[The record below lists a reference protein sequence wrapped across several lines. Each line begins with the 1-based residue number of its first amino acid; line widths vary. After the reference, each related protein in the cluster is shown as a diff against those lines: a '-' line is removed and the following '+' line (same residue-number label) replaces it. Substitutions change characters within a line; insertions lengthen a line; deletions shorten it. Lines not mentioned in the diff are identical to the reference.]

1 MHDSIPVIHINV
13 VKGARSLQCSL
24 LPLFSSFSSV
34 AGFNEYLMAL
44 QAEEQAAM
52 DDSKVST
59 PVHVHTQYG
68 LKCMHMH
75 VTCPYISIT
84 ENVCT

>member
-1 MHDSIPVIHINV
+1 
-13 VKGARSLQCSL
+13 
-24 LPLFSSFSSV
+24 
-34 AGFNEYLMAL
+34 MAL

-59 PVHVHTQYG
+59 PAQYG

-75 VTCPYISIT
+75 VTCPCMSIT
-84 ENVCT
+84 ENVYT